1 MLDILYWVIIIT
13 LFVVGFIGLIYPII
27 PSVLFILGGI
37 VLYGVLFT
45 FEQFDWLFWV
55 IQGAFVLFLFLA
67 DYVANL
73 VGVKKYGGSKAGV
86 WGSTIGLLVGPFLIP
101 VVGIIVGPFVGAV
114 VAELLVHRKKIGEAM
129 RIGFGSVIGFVA
141 GVLGKFIIQILMI
154 GYFFI
159 KVL

>member
-1 MLDILYWVIIIT
+1 MLDILYWLIIVT

-86 WGSTIGLLVGPFLIP
+86 WGSN
-101 VVGIIVGPFVGAV
+101 
-114 VAELLVHRKKIGEAM
+114 K
-129 RIGFGSVIGFVA
+129 
-141 GVLGKFIIQILMI
+141 
-154 GYFFI
+154 
-159 KVL
+159 

>member
-1 MLDILYWVIIIT
+1 MLDILYWIIIVT

-27 PSVLFILGGI
+27 PSVLFIFGGI

-45 FEQFDWLFWV
+45 FEQFNWLFWV
-55 IQGAFVLFLFLA
+55 IQGVFVLFLFLA

-73 VGVKKYGGSKAGV
+73 VGVKKYGGSKSGV
-86 WGSTIGLLVGPFLIP
+86 WGSTIGLLIGPFLIP

-114 VAELLVHRKKIGEAM
+114 VAELLVHRKTVSEAIK
-129 RIGFGSVIGFVA
+129 IGFGSVIGFIA
-141 GVLGKFIIQILMI
+141 GAIGKCIIQILMI
-154 GYFFI
+154 GYFLI

>member
-1 MLDILYWVIIIT
+1 MLDILYWVIIVT

-37 VLYGVLFT
+37 ILYGVLFS
-45 FEQFDWLFWV
+45 FEPFNWLFWM
-55 IQGAFVLFLFLA
+55 IQGVFVLFLFLA

-101 VVGIIVGPFVGAV
+101 VVGIIVGPFVGAI
-114 VAELLVHRKKIGEAM
+114 VAELLFQRKTVSEAIK
-129 RIGFGSVIGFVA
+129 IGFGSVIGFIA
-141 GVLGKFIIQILMI
+141 GAIGKFIIQIFMI